1 MAITPTLTAVISFT
15 DTAKGIATKGIATA
29 PAAKG
34 IATATKPALPSVRH
48 PRVMRKPNLMSI
60 HFFRQIFRLKACT
73 DSDLFC
79 PALTLKKRRSL
90 IKPLWDNCNGLP
102 TSSPLFEIARVLVR
116 FDHVASYFQM
126 GGQFLKRWES
136 K

>member
-29 PAAKG
+29 
-34 IATATKPALPSVRH
+34 TKPALPSVRH
-48 PRVMRKPNLMSI
+48 PRVMRKPKLMSI
-60 HFFRQIFRLKACT
+60 HFFYQIFRLRACT

-90 IKPLWDNCNGLP
+90 IKPL
-102 TSSPLFEIARVLVR
+102 
-116 FDHVASYFQM
+116 
-126 GGQFLKRWES
+126 
-136 K
+136 